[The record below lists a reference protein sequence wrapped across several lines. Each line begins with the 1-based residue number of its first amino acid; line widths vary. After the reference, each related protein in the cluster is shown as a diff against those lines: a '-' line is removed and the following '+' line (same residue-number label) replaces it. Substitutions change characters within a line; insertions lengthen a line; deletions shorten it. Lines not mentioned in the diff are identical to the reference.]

1 MEVLLY
7 YERSGGMDFEALRS
21 AAWAIV
27 DTEGTPDQLLS
38 ESLTHPFP
46 VEREFLQT
54 LGSTKSLPDVE
65 VDLKVRH
72 SYLS

>member
-1 MEVLLY
+1 
-7 YERSGGMDFEALRS
+7 MDFEALRL

-38 ESLTHPFP
+38 ENLSHPFP
-46 VEREFLQT
+46 VERDFLQT
-54 LGSTKSLPDVE
+54 LGLTNSLPNGE
-65 VDLKVRH
+65 VDLEVRH